1 MKLFIPIA
9 ALFVLVFIAPFV
21 NLYIRKYSGW
31 LLAILPLLLFG
42 WFISSISAVKDNAV
56 LIESYTWISHIGAT
70 LSFRLDGLSLLFA
83 LMVTGIGSLILIYAG
98 YYMRSYD
105 KTNRFFGYLVFFMA
119 AMLGL
124 VMSSDFLTLFLFWEL
139 TSISSFMLIGFKH
152 EKPEARKAALQAL
165 LITGIGGL
173 ALLTGFILM
182 SLPYG
187 SFDMDRIF
195 SEPEV
200 YLQSKWFLPS
210 LLLILTGAFT
220 KSAIFPFHFWLP
232 GAMQAPS
239 PVSAYLHSATM
250 VKAGVFLLFRLSP
263 LMQDSQLWFY
273 LLSVFGV
280 VTMFVGS
287 YLAISQSDLKKMLAY
302 TTVSALGTLVLLI
315 GTSTSFALNAA
326 IIFLIV
332 HALYKATLFMMAGN
346 IEKKTGTRDIREL
359 GGLSHFMPV
368 ASAIT
373 LLAVLSMSGVPPML
387 GFIGKELIYEAKIT
401 APDAAPFILILG
413 FLANAFTV
421 FVSVRFAWDVFWGAT
436 PSFSKQPKEP
446 DLSLLTG
453 PALLVMLS
461 LVLGLFPELFGK
473 SLLEPALKAV
483 APSAEYVKLKIWHG
497 FNLVLLLSA
506 LTLLLGYM
514 LFRYRA
520 TVIKF
525 SAAIN
530 AKYFSAQF
538 SEGFFNSID
547 QLLNLAKMKTKAV
560 QHGYHR
566 FYLMTILISTAV
578 LLAVV
583 IFRLPMPLP
592 DLSDIGYIPSFVY
605 VAAFVMIAGGIG
617 TIVATSRLI
626 MFISAGITGFGLTVM
641 FIAFGGVDLSI
652 TMIMVETLLVI
663 LGAMIVYH
671 LTHYRSISSKV
682 SRLRDGLIALGFGF
696 IIMLLTLHTG
706 SSPELEKVSDYFVAN
721 SWPLAH
727 GKNIVNVILV
737 DFRAIDTLGEITV
750 LVLGA
755 VGIYT
760 LLKTKVKT

>member
-1 MKLFIPIA
+1 MKLFLPVA
-9 ALFVLVFIAPFV
+9 ALFILVFIAPFV
-21 NLYIRKYSGW
+21 NLYIRKFSGW
-31 LLAILPLLLFG
+31 LLAILPLVLFG
-42 WFISSISAVKDNAV
+42 WFIT
-56 LIESYTWISHIGAT
+56 LIPEIKNGALLFESYPWISRIGAS
-70 LSFRLDGLSLLFA
+70 LSFRIDGLSLLFA

-98 YYMRSYD
+98 YYMRSYE

-124 VMSSDFLTLFLFWEL
+124 VLSSDFLTLFLFWEL

-165 LITGIGGL
+165 LITGLGGL
-173 ALLTGFILM
+173 ALLTGFVLM

-187 SFDMDRIF
+187 SFDMEKIF
-195 SEPEV
+195 SEPQLFLES
-200 YLQSKWFLPS
+200 QWFLPS
-210 LLLILTGAFT
+210 LILMLIGAFT

-263 LMQDSQLWFY
+263 LMQESQLWFY

-326 IIFLIV
+326 LIFLIV

-359 GGLSHFMPV
+359 GGLSSFMPV
-368 ASAIT
+368 ASLIT

-387 GFIGKELIYEAKIT
+387 GFIGKELIYEAKIS

-421 FVSVRFAWDVFWGAT
+421 FVSARFAWDAFWGRT
-436 PSFSKQPKEP
+436 PIFQKIPKEP

-453 PALLVMLS
+453 PALLVLLS
-461 LVLGLFPELFGK
+461 LALGLFPELLGK

-483 APSAEYVKLKIWHG
+483 SPSAEYVKLKLWHG
-497 FNLVLLLSA
+497 FNLVLLLSF
-506 LTLLLGYM
+506 LTLALGFVM
-514 LFRYRA
+514 FWFRSSIVRVS
-520 TVIKF
+520 T
-525 SAAIN
+525 AIN
-530 AKYFSAQF
+530 TKYFNTQF
-538 SEGFFNSID
+538 SEVFFLSID
-547 QLLNLAKMKTKAV
+547 KLLHLTKTKTKTV

-566 FYLMTILISTAV
+566 FYLMTILISTAI

-583 IFRLPMPLP
+583 MVQLPMPMP
-592 DLSDIGYIPSFVY
+592 GLSEIGYIPSFVY

-617 TIVATSRLI
+617 TIMASSRLI

-671 LTHYRSISSKV
+671 LTHYRSISSRV
-682 SRLRDGLIALGFGF
+682 SRFRDGIIALGFGF
-696 IIMLLTLHTG
+696 IIMLLVLHSG
-706 SSPELEKVSDYFVAN
+706 SLPEVEKVSDFYVSS
-721 SWPLAH
+721 SWPLAN

-737 DFRAIDTLGEITV
+737 DFRALDTLGEISV
-750 LVLGA
+750 LALAA
-755 VGIYT
+755 VGIYA